1 MITIECNLPDINF
14 YIKVDERDYDIVAK
28 KVNESIIPYDKNTSK
43 YIEID
48 YIVDEN
54 KFISIL
60 NLIENNNGIIYDS
73 FKKQKHNII

>member
-43 YIEID
+43 YIETVS
-48 YIVDEN
+48 YTHLTLPT
-54 KFISIL
+54 IL
-60 NLIENNNGIIYDS
+60 LV
-73 FKKQKHNII
+73 